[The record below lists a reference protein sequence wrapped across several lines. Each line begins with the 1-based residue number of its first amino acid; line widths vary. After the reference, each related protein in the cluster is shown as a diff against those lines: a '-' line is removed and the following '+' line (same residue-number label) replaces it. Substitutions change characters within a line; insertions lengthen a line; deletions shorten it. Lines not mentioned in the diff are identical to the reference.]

1 MGEERSSDGRNF
13 EEARIGKVD
22 RGVSL
27 VTIRLHGRD
36 LPEELVELKNGS
48 SLADLDDLL
57 SRIAA
62 KNNRY
67 RDLLMKGSSF
77 RTDINILIN
86 GRHCMFLEGLKT
98 KIGPEDIV
106 DVLFPVIGG

>member
-1 MGEERSSDGRNF
+1 MTK
-13 EEARIGKVD
+13 IK
-22 RGVSL
+22 
-27 VTIRLHGRD
+27 LHGRD
-36 LPEELVELKNGS
+36 LPEEQVELKIDS
-48 SLADLDDLL
+48 SLSDLEDLL
-57 SRIAA
+57 SMIAG

-67 RDLLMKGSSF
+67 KDLLMKGGGF

-106 DVLFPVIGG
+106 DILFPVIGG